1 MRIIVD
7 LLGSDLGPIE
17 LVKGVCEAA
26 KESKVSYT
34 LIGPEK
40 DLREELAKHK
50 ADLSRFEFI
59 DCNEYITN
67 EDQPVRAIR
76 RKKDSSTVIGLNK
89 LNEVGYDG
97 FISAGSTGA
106 LLAGGLF
113 ITKRIDNVERA
124 IITAELPTEKG
135 KAILADTG
143 AVMDST
149 PEMQVQYAK
158 MGSLYVKHVLGKD
171 KPRVALL
178 NVGAEEGK
186 GDMRAKKTYDL
197 LKGEE
202 KINFVGN
209 IEARYALSGQADVIV
224 ADGFV
229 GNVLLKSIEG
239 TAGLLMKEIK
249 TGIMSSIRGKLGGLL
264 VKPAFKAIAKK
275 YNYKEVGAALL
286 LGIKKPVFKAH
297 GSSDAHAMKSALLIA
312 EKIIN
317 SNVVHYIEEEFK
329 ND

>member
-17 LVKGVCEAA
+17 LVKGVYEAA
-26 KESKVSYT
+26 KKSKANYT
-34 LIGPEK
+34 LIGSEK
-40 DLREELAKHK
+40 DLKEELGKLG

-59 DCNEYITN
+59 DCYEYIKN

-89 LNEVGYDG
+89 LNEEGYDG

-113 ITKRIDNVERA
+113 ITKRIDNIERA

-158 MGSLYVKHVLGKD
+158 MGALYVKHVLGKD

-197 LKGEE
+197 LKEEE

-239 TAGLLMKEIK
+239 VAGLLMREIK

-264 VKPAFKAIAKK
+264 AKPAFKGIAKK

-297 GSSDAHAMKSALLIA
+297 GSSDAQAMKSAILIA
-312 EKIIN
+312 EKIIK